1 MKTGPPLFIT
11 LIVVA
16 FFSYRSAAQMAGF
29 DTLYARA
36 NQDRNNGAF
45 AKAIAGYQQCL
56 VIATNNKDSLK
67 IGNSLIGIG
76 IANDQGGRFEE
87 ALQYYFKALNIY
99 EHIGNQKKTG
109 GALKNIGNTYRVL
122 KDYPRASSFLQQ
134 ALALQYAQK
143 DSASIGNVLN
153 DIGLVCMDQ
162 DSAATALTWFN
173 TILTGYNKYLRDEVK
188 SYVQNNLALAL
199 TQLKR
204 YPAAL
209 DAYQSSLSLMKKR
222 DDQYGIALVL
232 GNIGDLYYRT
242 HNLQA
247 ALDHHL
253 QNLAIVQG
261 IKSNELLKDSYDN
274 LAKTYQGLGDYK
286 KAYSYQQEE
295 MKLKDT
301 IYKEQS
307 AKNYA
312 EMEARYQN
320 EKKQK
325 EILLLQQ
332 NNKIAN
338 IQLLNQR
345 LIKYF
350 LLAGI
355 AIILLV
361 ALFIY
366 RNYRAKQK
374 INQELNHINHKLEEA
389 NNSKTKLISIISHD
403 LRSPVSSLFSFLE
416 LKKSDSGRM
425 KKEEQEQF
433 DRDLTR
439 SSENLLEAMEDL
451 LIWSKSQMDHFTLAG
466 EKISVNDLMDEMIL
480 LHRPF
485 ANEKNVL
492 LKKEGQSDFLFHTD
506 PNFIKVILRNLVGN
520 AIKFTPT
527 GGVITLSGIKEKDHI
542 LLHVKDTGA
551 GISGAD
557 LGNIFEWSSIRSD
570 SSGLGLKL
578 ARDFA
583 EKLGGR
589 LSVQSE
595 PGKGSEF
602 IVTLPV

>member
-1 MKTGPPLFIT
+1 MKARSSFFI
-11 LIVVA
+11 IVLTA
-16 FFSYRSAAQMAGF
+16 LSYRSAAQMAGF
-29 DTLYARA
+29 DSLYARA
-36 NQDRNNGAF
+36 NQDRNTGAF

-56 VIATNNKDSLK
+56 VIATNTNTKDSLRM
-67 IGNSLIGIG
+67 GNSLIGIG
-76 IANDQGGRFEE
+76 IANDQGGQFEE
-87 ALQYYFKALNIY
+87 ALLYYFKALDIY
-99 EHIGNQKKTG
+99 ERIGNQKKAG

-122 KDYPRASSFLQQ
+122 KDYNKASSFLQQ
-134 ALALQYAQK
+134 ALALQYARK

-173 TILTGYNKYLRDEVK
+173 TILTGYDKYLRDEVK
-188 SYVQNNLALAL
+188 SYVLNNLALAL

-204 YPAAL
+204 YPEAL
-209 DAYQSSLSLMKKR
+209 NAYQSSLSLMKKR

-232 GNIGDLYYRT
+232 GNIGDLYYKT
-242 HNLQA
+242 HDLPR
-247 ALDHHL
+247 ALELHL

-286 KAYSYQQEE
+286 KAYSYQQDE

-307 AKNYA
+307 ARSYA

-325 EILLLQQ
+325 EILYLQQ

-345 LIKYF
+345 LIKYC
-350 LLAGI
+350 LLAGL
-355 AIILLV
+355 AIILLIV
-361 ALFIY
+361 LFLY

-374 INQELNHINHKLEEA
+374 INKELNHINNKLEEA

-416 LKKSDSGRM
+416 LKKQHSGRM

-433 DRDLTR
+433 DKELTR

-485 ANEKNVL
+485 ADEKNVL
-492 LKKEGQSDFLFHTD
+492 LKKEGQTDFLFQTD
-506 PNFIKVILRNLVGN
+506 PNFIKVILRNLVTN
-520 AIKFTPT
+520 AIKFTPM
-527 GGVITLSGIKEKDHI
+527 GGVITLSGIREKDHI
-542 LLHVKDTGA
+542 LLSVKDTGA
-551 GISGAD
+551 GIARAD
-557 LGNIFEWSSIRSD
+557 LGNIFDWTSIRSD

-602 IVTLPV
+602 ILTLPA

>member
-1 MKTGPPLFIT
+1 MKAGHPLFMTMMMI
-11 LIVVA
+11 A
-16 FFSYRSAAQMAGF
+16 FFSYASAAQIPGF

-36 NQDRNNGAF
+36 NRDRNNGF
-45 AKAIAGYQQCL
+45 YDKAIAGYQQCL
-56 VIATNNKDSLK
+56 VIATNSKDSLK

-76 IANDQGGRFEE
+76 VTNDQGGQFEE
-87 ALQYYFKALNIY
+87 ALQYYFKALDIY
-99 EHIGNQKKTG
+99 EHISNQKKIG
-109 GALKNIGNTYRVL
+109 GTLKNIGNTYRVL
-122 KDYPRASSFLQQ
+122 KDYSRATSFLQQ
-134 ALALQYAQK
+134 ALSVQYAQK

-153 DIGLVCMDQ
+153 DIGLICLDQ
-162 DSAATALTWFN
+162 DSAVTALTWFN
-173 TILTGYNKYLRDEVK
+173 IILTDYNKYLRDEVK
-188 SYVQNNLALAL
+188 SYVQNNQALAL

-204 YPAAL
+204 YPEAL
-209 DAYQSSLSLMKKR
+209 EAYQSSLSLMKKR

-242 HNLQA
+242 HDLRK
-247 ALDHHL
+247 ALDKHL
-253 QNLAIVQG
+253 DNLAIVQE
-261 IKSNELLKDSYDN
+261 IKSDELLKDSYDN

-286 KAYSYQQEE
+286 KAYSYRQKE
-295 MKLKDT
+295 MDLKDT

-325 EILLLQQ
+325 EILYLQQ

-345 LIKYF
+345 LIKYC
-350 LLAGI
+350 LLAGL

-361 ALFIY
+361 ALFLY
-366 RNYRAKQK
+366 RNYRTKQK
-374 INQELNHINHKLEEA
+374 INKELNHINEKLEEA

-416 LKKSDSGRM
+416 LKKQNSGRM

-433 DRDLTR
+433 DRELTR

-466 EKISVNDLMDEMIL
+466 EKISADDLIDEMIL

-485 ANEKNVL
+485 ADEKNVL
-492 LKKEGQSDFLFHTD
+492 LKKEGQTDFLFHTD
-506 PNFIKVILRNLVGN
+506 PNFIKVVLRNLVSN
-520 AIKFTPT
+520 AIKFTPK
-527 GGVITLSGIKEKDHI
+527 GGIITLSGIKEKDHI
-542 LLHVKDTGA
+542 QLSVKDTGA

-557 LGNIFEWSSIRSD
+557 LGNIFEWTSIRSD

-589 LSVQSE
+589 LSVHSE